1 MPTYTVAPV
10 IKHDFGASR
19 AGYKLFVYL
28 SGTNTKTTT
37 YADSAGSASNTNP
50 IVLDSAGRATIFVA
64 QTTLKYVLA
73 LPTDT
78 DPPTSPVWTVD
89 GVMSVPNINGTN
101 VDVTGTMGEVLAVG
115 NCVYLSDGAGSRTA
129 GRWYKTDATLAYA
142 SALAEQ
148 LGVWATSDGT
158 AAAGMTGTVRTKG
171 RWASAS
177 GMVAGTIYYLSSSAG
192 TLQGTPVSGYE
203 RIFCLTDSTTSF
215 VFPLERPTERR
226 LYSNYTD
233 HGSLAADG
241 GTTLGTALL
250 AIPVRAGLLAQ
261 NGQGLRLTVC
271 GIMAANANTKAVSIG
286 LTTQTAG
293 DGTLGMGLIG
303 AAAINGKHW
312 TIRSETLRVS
322 ATSARSLASVDIEAT
337 APADDSVVYGT
348 VSPLTFAAEMT
359 LTIYGKA
366 ATADDDVV
374 LKMVCLEFLP

>member
-10 IKHDFGASR
+10 IKHDFGAAF

-28 SGTNTKTTT
+28 SGTSTKTTT

-78 DPPTSPVWTVD
+78 DPPTSPVWSVD

-148 LGVWATSDGT
+148 LGVWAASDGT

-192 TLQGTPVSGYE
+192 TLVGTPVSGYE

-226 LYSNYTD
+226 LYSDYTD
-233 HGSLAADG
+233 RNSALSGSASDLS
-241 GTTLGTALL
+241 TFTL
-250 AIPVRAGLLAQ
+250 RAGLLAA
-261 NGQGLRLTVC
+261 NGQMVRVTGSGVTA
-271 GIMAANANTKAVSIG
+271 GNANNKAVTFRFGAGSGTAIETAALNG
-286 LTTQTAG
+286 VTWTIVAEVVRVTATTQRVAIRSFLNNLHPTILY
-293 DGTLGMGLIG
+293 DTGTETLTGEVVVKFQAVTPT
-303 AAAINGKHW
+303 AAA
-312 TIRSETLRVS
+312 
-322 ATSARSLASVDIEAT
+322 
-337 APADDSVVYGT
+337 
-348 VSPLTFAAEMT
+348 
-359 LTIYGKA
+359 
-366 ATADDDVV
+366 DVV
-374 LKMVCLEFLP
+374 QKMMLVEFLP